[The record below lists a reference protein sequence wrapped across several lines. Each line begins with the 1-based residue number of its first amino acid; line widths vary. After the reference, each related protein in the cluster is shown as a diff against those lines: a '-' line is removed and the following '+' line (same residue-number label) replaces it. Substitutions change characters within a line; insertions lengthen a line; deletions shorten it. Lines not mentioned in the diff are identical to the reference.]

1 VAIAIVLAVL
11 IIAVILFV
19 TEALPIDLV
28 AVLMLLGLTLTR
40 VLDVKEGLSGFSD
53 PAVMTIAGFFVISA
67 ALFNTGVVEAIG
79 RHIHRVSGSNKI
91 IFLGVLML
99 AAAALASFLSN
110 VVTTAVLMPAVF
122 AIARRL
128 KEPVSKFLMP
138 LSFAAVLGGKCTLV
152 GSSTNLAVNGLL
164 SSNYDKYHIEPFT
177 LFDFAPVGIPL
188 VIIGIIYLLTVGVRL
203 LPKHDAEEF
212 DEELAPKEFVT
223 EVVIASESP
232 LAEKTLAETDF
243 RGTYDLQVLGIVRRG
258 ERLLP
263 QRDSR
268 LATGD
273 TLLVKGKLDQILSI
287 KDAQGLEIKSDRTPY
302 RPEEQTDTVIVEAIL
317 SPNSAFAG
325 RTLKAMR
332 FGSRYHADVLAIYR
346 HERALHEKLS
356 GIRLAFGDVLVIQGS
371 AENIDQLREDPNF
384 LTLED
389 VEHTPLR
396 RNKAVLA
403 VGIFVLSAVIAGLGI
418 APIALV
424 ALAAAAA
431 MILTRCITI
440 KEAYDRVEWTAIVL
454 IAATIPLGIAMEK
467 TGAAMM
473 LANYV
478 TRYFGFGGPMLVL
491 AAFFLFTIILTQP
504 MANAACALMIAP
516 IAINVANQIGA
527 NPRAYAM
534 AIAIAASCTFPTP
547 LEPVTAIV
555 YGPGKYRFSDYVKV
569 GGLLTLIVMIVTL
582 IVIHLRWGV

>member
-1 VAIAIVLAVL
+1 
-11 IIAVILFV
+11 
-19 TEALPIDLV
+19 
-28 AVLMLLGLTLTR
+28 
-40 VLDVKEGLSGFSD
+40 
-53 PAVMTIAGFFVISA
+53 
-67 ALFNTGVVEAIG
+67 
-79 RHIHRVSGSNKI
+79 
-91 IFLGVLML
+91 
-99 AAAALASFLSN
+99 
-110 VVTTAVLMPAVF
+110 
-122 AIARRL
+122 
-128 KEPVSKFLMP
+128 
-138 LSFAAVLGGKCTLV
+138 
-152 GSSTNLAVNGLL
+152 
-164 SSNYDKYHIEPFT
+164 
-177 LFDFAPVGIPL
+177 
-188 VIIGIIYLLTVGVRL
+188 
-203 LPKHDAEEF
+203 
-212 DEELAPKEFVT
+212 
-223 EVVIASESP
+223 
-232 LAEKTLAETDF
+232 
-243 RGTYDLQVLGIVRRG
+243 
-258 ERLLP
+258 
-263 QRDSR
+263 
-268 LATGD
+268 
-273 TLLVKGKLDQILSI
+273 
-287 KDAQGLEIKSDRTPY
+287 
-302 RPEEQTDTVIVEAIL
+302 
-317 SPNSAFAG
+317 
-325 RTLKAMR
+325 MR

-403 VGIFVLSAVIAGLGI
+403 VGIFVLSAIIAGLGI